1 MDSGCSVNPKR
12 ILCVVPP
19 TGKFVREDR
28 CQTPIKK
35 LKTISLRP
43 PIDLLYCAGS
53 FEAAGC
59 SVRFRDYAA
68 EECSWSDY
76 EADLAEFR
84 PEIVLI
90 SITTLSL
97 GRDLEAARRAK
108 RLSPLTTTAAIGAHF
123 NTLDLEVLG
132 DHGELDVAL
141 RGEYEGACVDLGRGL
156 ELSEVLGITWRS
168 STGELV
174 RNGPRPFEQNLD
186 TFAFPA
192 RHLARN
198 ELYTRPDTGQPQ
210 ASIVTNRGCPFSCTY
225 CLANQVAGTKNRYR
239 SVENVMA
246 EIRLCVEK
254 LGIRSFLF
262 RSELFTQNK
271 RWVIELCRQ
280 IIESGLEIDWACNSR
295 VDTVNAELLSW
306 MRRAGCWV
314 MAFGVES
321 GDQATLDRVQKRAK
335 VEDAFEAIALCR
347 AAGIRSSIYLLIGLP
362 WDTRESIA
370 AQATFAQRLDPDF
383 LEVFYPYPF
392 PGTEMHRLAQESG
405 LIKAGEFSSLAYSD
419 PVMPTSHLSI
429 DELKRL
435 RTSVLRK
442 FYLRPR
448 FILRTLARV
457 RSVPEL
463 FSYVKAGVGQLL
475 APAQGEVA

>member
-1 MDSGCSVNPKR
+1 MESIAWSSSRKV
-12 ILCVVPP
+12 LCVVPP

-53 FEAAGC
+53 LESAGC
-59 SVRFRDYAA
+59 EVLFRDYAA
-68 EECSWSDY
+68 EECAWGDY
-76 EADLAEFR
+76 ERDLQQFR
-84 PEIVLI
+84 PDLVLI

-97 GRDLEAARRAK
+97 SPDLEAAVIAK
-108 RLSPLTTTAAIGAHF
+108 RLSPTTRTAAIGAHF
-123 NTLDLEVLG
+123 NVLDQEVLQQHPALDLC
-132 DHGELDVAL
+132 L
-141 RGEYEGACVDLGRGL
+141 RGEYEGTCAELGSGMPIPQI
-156 ELSEVLGITWRS
+156 LGVTWRPS
-168 STGELV
+168 SGEII
-174 RNGPRPFEQNLD
+174 RNDARPFEQNLD
-186 TFAFPA
+186 SFPFPA

-198 ELYTRPDTGQPQ
+198 ELYTCPDTRKPQ

-225 CLANQVAGTKNRYR
+225 CLANQVAGTRNRYR
-239 SVENVMA
+239 TVENVMA
-246 EIRLCVEK
+246 EIRLCVET

-280 IIESGLEIDWACNSR
+280 IIDAGLDIEWACNSR
-295 VDTVNAELLSW
+295 VDTVNEELLSW

-321 GDQATLDRVQKRAK
+321 GDQATLDRVQKKAK
-335 VEDAFEAIALCR
+335 VEDAFKAIAMCR

-362 WDTRESIA
+362 WDTHASISAQGKFARE
-370 AQATFAQRLDPDF
+370 LDPDF

-392 PGTEMHRLAQESG
+392 PGTPMHRLAEESG
-405 LIKAGEFSSLAYSD
+405 LIEPGEFPAQAYSD
-419 PVMPTSHLSI
+419 PVMPTQHLSI
-429 DELKRL
+429 EELKQL
-435 RTSVLRK
+435 RTRLLRS

-448 FILRTLARV
+448 FIVRTLGRI
-457 RSVPEL
+457 RSLPEL
-463 FSYVKAGVGQLL
+463 FSYVRAGTGQLFSV
-475 APAQGEVA
+475 AEGEAA